1 MDSNARGTAASAD
14 TIAAVAT
21 APGRGGIG
29 IVRVSG
35 PDCRH
40 IAAALLGRAPA
51 PRTAELHRFRDAA
64 GEPIDEGIALYFPAP
79 ASFTGEDV
87 LELQGH
93 GGPVVMD
100 LLLRRV
106 LELGARAAGPG
117 EFTQRAFL
125 NDKLDLAQAEAVADL
140 IDSGSAQAARA
151 ALRSLQG
158 EFSSQVHDLAESV
171 LELRMWVEA
180 AIDFP
185 EEEVDFLGDRAL
197 GARLEFIRRRF
208 AELAET
214 ARQGALL
221 RDGLTIVIAGRPNA
235 GKSSLL
241 NRLAGYDA
249 AIVTPVPGTTRD
261 VLRERIEIDGLPL
274 HVLDTA
280 GLRESRDEVEAEG
293 IRRAHRELERADRVL
308 FVVDS
313 ADPAAVAGIAA
324 DLAALP
330 TEAPRTVVF
339 NKIDRVGG
347 APRIEPGVAATVDD
361 AVPAPGGAASGAP
374 AASPAEGTPSHGH
387 VHLSAATGAGLDLL
401 RQHLK
406 DCVGFHPSGVG
417 VLSARARHLD
427 ALRRARSRVEEA
439 HRLLTERHAGE
450 LVAQELTDAQKALG
464 EITGEV
470 TSDDLLGGIFASF
483 CIGK

>member
-1 MDSNARGTAASAD
+1 MTEMTTD

-21 APGRGGIG
+21 PAGRGAIG
-29 IVRVSG
+29 VLRVSG
-35 PDCRH
+35 PGCRELARGLFGECPKPR
-40 IAAALLGRAPA
+40 IATLRAFLGGDGEAI
-51 PRTAELHRFRDAA
+51 DA
-64 GEPIDEGIALYFPAP
+64 GIVLFFPGP

-106 LELGARAAGPG
+106 FELGARAAEPG
-117 EFTQRAFL
+117 EFTRRAFE
-125 NDKLDLAQAEAVADL
+125 NDKVDLAQAEAVADL

-151 ALRSLQG
+151 ALRSLAG
-158 EFSSQVHDLAESV
+158 EFSVQVHDLAESV

-180 AIDFP
+180 TIDFAD
-185 EEEVDFLGDRAL
+185 EDLDFLGDRAL
-197 GARLEFIRRRF
+197 GARLEFIRQRF

-249 AIVTPVPGTTRD
+249 AIVTAVPGTTRD

-280 GLRESRDEVEAEG
+280 GLRESPDEVEAEG
-293 IRRAHRELERADRVL
+293 IRRAHRELARADRVL
-308 FVVDS
+308 FVVDGS
-313 ADPAAVAGIAA
+313 DVAALAAVES

-330 TEAPRTVVF
+330 TDAPRTVVV
-339 NKIDRVGG
+339 NKIDRLGE
-347 APRIEPGVAATVDD
+347 APRME
-361 AVPAPGGAASGAP
+361 AP
-374 AASPAEGTPSHGH
+374 AR
-387 VHLSAATGAGLDLL
+387 VFLSAATGAGLDLL
-401 RQHLK
+401 RGYLK
-406 DCVGFHPSGVG
+406 DCVGFHPAGEG
-417 VLSARARHLD
+417 ALSARARHVD
-427 ALRRARSRVEEA
+427 ALRRARAHVEEA

-450 LVAQELTDAQKALG
+450 LVAQELMDAQKALG
-464 EITGEV
+464 EITGQI
-470 TSDDLLGGIFASF
+470 TSDDLLGRIFANF

>member
-1 MDSNARGTAASAD
+1 VGSQSD

-40 IAAALLGRAPA
+40 IAVALLGRAPA
-51 PRTAELHRFRDAA
+51 PRTAELHRFRDAD

-93 GGPVVMD
+93 GGPVVMN

-214 ARQGALL
+214 ARQGTLL

-280 GLRESRDEVEAEG
+280 GLRDSPDEVEAEG

-308 FVVDS
+308 FVVDA
-313 ADPAAVAGIAA
+313 ADPGAVAGIAA

-330 TEAPRTVVF
+330 TDAPRTVVF
-339 NKIDRVGG
+339 NKIDRIGG
-347 APRIEPGVAATVDD
+347 VPGIEPDD
-361 AVPAPGGAASGAP
+361 R
-374 AASPAEGTPSHGH
+374 

-417 VLSARARHLD
+417 VLSARARHVD
-427 ALRRARSRVEEA
+427 ALRRASAHVEES
-439 HRLLTERHAGE
+439 HRLLTGRHAGE

-470 TSDDLLGGIFASF
+470 TSEDLLGRIFASF

>member
-1 MDSNARGTAASAD
+1 MSEASFASNAD
-14 TIAAVAT
+14 TIAATAT

-35 PDCRH
+35 RDCRR
-40 IAAALLGRAPA
+40 IAEGVLGRVPA
-51 PRTAELHRFRDAA
+51 PRTAELHRFLDAA
-64 GEPIDEGIALYFPAP
+64 GEPIDEGIAIYFPGP

-100 LLLRRV
+100 LLLGRV
-106 LELGARAAGPG
+106 LALGARVAEPG

-214 ARQGALL
+214 ARQGTLL

-280 GLRESRDEVEAEG
+280 GLRESPDEVEIEG
-293 IRRAHRELERADRVL
+293 IRRAHREIERADRVL
-308 FVVDS
+308 FVVDA
-313 ADPAAVAGIAA
+313 ADPQAVAAIDA

-330 TEAPRTVVF
+330 TDAPRTIVF
-339 NKIDRVGG
+339 NKIDRAGG
-347 APRIEPGVAATVDD
+347 EPRIEPDMRL
-361 AVPAPGGAASGAP
+361 
-374 AASPAEGTPSHGH
+374 
-387 VHLSAATGAGLDLL
+387 HLSAATGAGLELL

-417 VLSARARHLD
+417 VLSARTRHLD
-427 ALRRARSRVEEA
+427 ALRRARAHVEEA
-439 HRLLTERHAGE
+439 HRLLVERHAGE
-450 LVAQELTDAQKALG
+450 LVAQELTDAQKQLG

-470 TSDDLLGGIFASF
+470 TSEDLLGRIFASF

>member
-1 MDSNARGTAASAD
+1 MSPIP
-14 TIAAVAT
+14 TIAAIAT

-35 PDCRH
+35 RDCRA
-40 IAAALLGRAPA
+40 IATGLLGRLPQ
-51 PRTAELHRFRDAA
+51 PRTAELHRFLDAA
-64 GEPIDEGIALYFPAP
+64 GDAIDEGIALFFPAP

-93 GGPVVMD
+93 GGPVVLD

-106 LELGARAAGPG
+106 FELGARAAEPG

-140 IDSGSAQAARA
+140 IDSGSSQAARA

-158 EFSSQVHDLAESV
+158 EFSSQVHDLAEAV

-197 GARLEFIRRRF
+197 GTRLEFIRHRF

-214 ARQGALL
+214 ARQGTLL
-221 RDGLTIVIAGRPNA
+221 RDGLTLVIAGRPNA

-293 IRRAHRELERADRVL
+293 IRRTHRELERADRVL

-313 ADPAAVAGIAA
+313 SDAAAVADIDA

-330 TEAPRTVVF
+330 TAAPRTVLL
-339 NKIDRVGG
+339 NKIDRIGSE
-347 APRIEPGVAATVDD
+347 PRVDAGEP
-361 AVPAPGGAASGAP
+361 PR
-374 AASPAEGTPSHGH
+374 
-387 VHLSAATGAGLDLL
+387 VHLSAATGAGLELL
-401 RQHLK
+401 RTHLK
-406 DCVGFHPSGVG
+406 DCVGYHPAGTG

-427 ALRRARSRVEEA
+427 ALRRARAHVEEA

-450 LVAQELTDAQKALG
+450 LVAQELTDAQKQLG

-470 TSDDLLGGIFASF
+470 TSDDLLGRIFSSF

>member
-1 MDSNARGTAASAD
+1 MTTSD

-35 PDCRH
+35 RGCRS
-40 IAAALLGRAPA
+40 IAEALLGRVPA
-51 PRTAELHRFRDAA
+51 PRVAELHRFVDAA
-64 GEPIDEGIALYFPAP
+64 GEPIDEGLALYFPGP

-100 LLLRRV
+100 LLLRRT
-106 LELGARAAGPG
+106 LELGARAAEPG

-158 EFSSQVHDLAESV
+158 EFSSQVHDLAEAV
-171 LELRMWVEA
+171 LELRMWVES

-197 GARLEFIRRRF
+197 DARLEFIRHRF
-208 AELAET
+208 AGLAET

-241 NRLAGYDA
+241 NRLAGYDV
-249 AIVTPVPGTTRD
+249 AIVTPIPGTTRD
-261 VLRERIEIDGLPL
+261 VLRERVEIDGLPL

-280 GLRESRDEVEAEG
+280 GLRESPDEVEAEG
-293 IRRAHRELERADRVL
+293 IRRAHRELTRADRVL
-308 FVVDS
+308 FVVDA
-313 ADPAAVAGIAA
+313 ADATAVASIEA
-324 DLAALP
+324 DLAGLP
-330 TEAPRTVVF
+330 TDAPRTVVL
-339 NKIDRVGG
+339 NKIDRLGSE
-347 APRIEPGVAATVDD
+347 PRVEQGD
-361 AVPAPGGAASGAP
+361 VPR
-374 AASPAEGTPSHGH
+374 
-387 VHLSAATGAGLDLL
+387 VHLSASTGAGLEPL
-401 RQHLK
+401 RAHLK
-406 DCVGFHPSGVG
+406 DCVGFHPAGTSV
-417 VLSARARHLD
+417 VSARARHLE
-427 ALRRARSRVEEA
+427 ALRRARAHVEEA

-450 LVAQELTDAQKALG
+450 LVAQELTDAQKQLG

-470 TSDDLLGGIFASF
+470 TTDDLLGRIFASF

>member
-1 MDSNARGTAASAD
+1 MVSDS
-14 TIAAVAT
+14 IAAIAT

-35 PDCRH
+35 GSCRS
-40 IAAALLGRAPA
+40 IANALLGCVPEPRA
-51 PRTAELHRFRDAA
+51 AELHRFLDEA
-64 GEPIDEGIALYFPAP
+64 GEPIDEGLALYFPGP

-87 LELQGH
+87 LELHGH

-106 LELGARAAGPG
+106 LELGARAAAPG

-140 IDSGSAQAARA
+140 IDSGSAEAARA

-158 EFSSQVHDLAESV
+158 EFSSQVHDLAEAV

-197 GARLEFIRRRF
+197 NARLEFIRHRF

-249 AIVTPVPGTTRD
+249 AIVTPIPGTTRD
-261 VLRERIEIDGLPL
+261 VLRERIEIDGLPV

-280 GLRESRDEVEAEG
+280 GLRESPDEVEAEG
-293 IRRAHRELERADRVL
+293 IRRAHRELARADRVL
-308 FVVDS
+308 FVVDAS
-313 ADPAAVAGIAA
+313 DEVAVAAIDA

-330 TEAPRTVVF
+330 SDAPRTVVL
-339 NKIDRVGG
+339 NKIDRLSG
-347 APRIEPGVAATVDD
+347 EPGMEAGDPVRV
-361 AVPAPGGAASGAP
+361 S
-374 AASPAEGTPSHGH
+374 
-387 VHLSAATGAGLDLL
+387 LSAATGAGLDLL
-401 RQHLK
+401 RAHLK
-406 DCVGFHPSGVG
+406 DCVGFHPAGSG
-417 VLSARARHLD
+417 VLSARARHLE
-427 ALRRARSRVEEA
+427 ALRRARAHVEEA

-450 LVAQELTDAQKALG
+450 LVAQELTDAQKELG

-470 TSDDLLGGIFASF
+470 TSDDLLGRIFSSF